1 MSIYVLWYA
10 FTVLARKQQ
19 TPVPDFIWN
28 LCRFSIIL
36 MFVQNA
42 GGWLNTS
49 LVAIDGLKD
58 SLSGNNDAW
67 LWLDQLWTKVQQV
80 AAHVMSKD
88 TSTYVK
94 TDGAI
99 AALFTYFGGILA
111 LVACAIVFSCCGSN
125 PEIIDC
131 HCTCFYLLPDVW
143 FFETNV

>member
-1 MSIYVLWYA
+1 MAEASNFFVTAKEEILSVLDASVSGQLTSLSNIAGTLGRYGVSIYVLWYA

-88 TSTYVK
+88 TSTE
-94 TDGAI
+94 
-99 AALFTYFGGILA
+99 LA
-111 LVACAIVFSCCGSN
+111 
-125 PEIIDC
+125 P
-131 HCTCFYLLPDVW
+131 
-143 FFETNV
+143 